1 MSDAHIRTDRSQRCR
16 VLVDFLVR
24 TGPRITDLYI
34 LGDLF
39 EIWFEYGIVMPKGY
53 FGLLAALR
61 SLLDQGKKIHYVL
74 GNHEIAVG
82 RFFDDFGFVV
92 HRGPVVVE
100 VDGRSVLLA
109 HGHGIDRRAW
119 TTVWDHILRS
129 KMNHRMYRLIH
140 PGIGLRLA
148 QQVAYL
154 SRKQRPSEGLM
165 KTLED
170 YARRQLSEV
179 DVVILAHSHVPVF
192 HEFPDNK
199 YYINAG
205 DWINHFSYV
214 VIDGKRISLEYYD
227 EGRAALS

>member
-1 MSDAHIRTDRSQRCR
+1 MSDAHIRTDKSRRCR
-16 VLVDFLVR
+16 ILMDFLAK
-24 TGPRITDLYI
+24 TGPRITNLYI

-39 EIWFEYGIVMPKGY
+39 EIWFEYGLVMPEGY

-82 RFFDDFGFVV
+82 SFFDDFGFIV
-92 HRGPVVVE
+92 HRGPVVVQ

-119 TTVWDHILRS
+119 TTIWDHILRS
-129 KMNHRMYRLIH
+129 KTNHKMYRLIH

-165 KTLED
+165 KTLEE
-170 YARRQLSEV
+170 YARRQLREV

-192 HEFPDNK
+192 HEFPGHK

-214 VIDGKRISLEYYD
+214 VMDGKRISLEYYD
-227 EGRAALS
+227 EGRVPVS